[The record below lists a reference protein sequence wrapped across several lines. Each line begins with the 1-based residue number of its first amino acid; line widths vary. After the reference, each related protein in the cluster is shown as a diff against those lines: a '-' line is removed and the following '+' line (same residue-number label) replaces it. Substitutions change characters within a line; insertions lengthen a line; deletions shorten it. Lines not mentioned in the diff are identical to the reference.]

1 MPSRVFIGAGAC
13 LLGAAS
19 ATAGSIYAIAQL
31 GQGLVEQHTTQVSV
45 AMVNAEVAK
54 DSGTAPATGPV
65 TGSSPTASAQAPHAP
80 AKRHS
85 GDKHRAAPPL
95 TGSPGKLLTSPG
107 GTTIASCSQ
116 DRAELLS
123 SSPYQGFGEARLV
136 GGPSAVASVTF
147 INSSIGVIMKV
158 TCDAG
163 VPVAQVSEFH
173 PHHHDE

>member
-1 MPSRVFIGAGAC
+1 VPSRVFVGVGAW
-13 LLGAAS
+13 LVGAAS
-19 ATAGSIYAIAQL
+19 ATAGSIYAVAQL

-45 AMVNAEVAK
+45 AMVNAELAQ
-54 DSGTAPATGPV
+54 GGGAMAATGPV
-65 TGSSPTASAQAPHAP
+65 TGSSPTASHTP

-85 GDKHRAAPPL
+85 GGQHRAVPPL
-95 TGSPGKLLTSPG
+95 SGNPGRLLTSPG

-123 SSPYQGFGEARLV
+123 SSPYQGFQEARFV

-147 INSSIGVIMKV
+147 TNSSIGVIMKV

-163 VPVAQVSEFH
+163 VPVAHVSEFQVY
-173 PHHHDE
+173 HHDE